1 MPDKNNGGAPIG
13 NRNSAKNKIWTR
25 AIQEALEKRSRS
37 DRYSALQDLAEKL
50 LMKCDEGDMTALK
63 ELGDRLEGK
72 PMQSVEMNVTR
83 NAANMGDSELI
94 GIITESSSSRIASEK
109 ASKDEPG
116 SVH

>member
-1 MPDKNNGGAPIG
+1 MSNPNFKGPPLG
-13 NRNSAKNKIWTR
+13 NKHAAKERRIVGDTLRRVAAQNPQKLRSAC
-25 AIQEALEKRSRS
+25 EALLDKAA
-37 DRYSALQDLAEKL
+37 D
-50 LMKCDEGDMTALK
+50 GDVAAYK
-63 ELGDRLEGK
+63 EIRDTLDGK

-94 GIITESSSSRIASEK
+94 GIITESSSRRIAGEK